1 MYQKIINIAFLLL
14 ILQQIGFSQTFD
26 NNEKKYIMTSG
37 IVLTTGGVAL
47 TLGSAF
53 TPSEVQWSDGRWRP
67 MPIYSQDARFAGIVT
82 GCAITATGVI
92 SIIAGNEPKTN
103 RRKK

>member
-1 MYQKIINIAFLLL
+1 MYRTNLILILMLFPFLLFG
-14 ILQQIGFSQTFD
+14 QSFSKK
-26 NNEKKYIMTSG
+26 EKKDIMTSG

-47 TLGSAF
+47 TLGSSF

-92 SIIAGNEPKTN
+92 SIIAGNEPKN
-103 RRKK
+103 KRKK

>member
-1 MYQKIINIAFLLL
+1 MYRVKLILILTLFPFLLFG
-14 ILQQIGFSQTFD
+14 QSFSTK
-26 NNEKKYIMTSG
+26 EKKDIMTSG

-47 TLGSAF
+47 TLGSSF

-82 GCAITATGVI
+82 GCTITATGI
-92 SIIAGNEPKTN
+92 LSTIIGYEPKTN

>member
-1 MYQKIINIAFLLL
+1 MYQVKLILILTLFPFLLFG
-14 ILQQIGFSQTFD
+14 QSFSTK
-26 NNEKKYIMTSG
+26 EKKDIMTSG

>member
-1 MYQKIINIAFLLL
+1 MYQVKLILILTLFPFLLFG
-14 ILQQIGFSQTFD
+14 QSFTTK
-26 NNEKKYIMTSG
+26 EKKDIMTSG